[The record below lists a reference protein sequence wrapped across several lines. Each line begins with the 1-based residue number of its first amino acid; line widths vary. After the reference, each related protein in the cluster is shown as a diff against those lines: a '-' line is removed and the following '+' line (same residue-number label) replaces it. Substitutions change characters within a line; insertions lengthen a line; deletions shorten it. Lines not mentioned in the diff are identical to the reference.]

1 MTHDSSLRVNGQPES
16 LRRQSASRRTE
27 KRLWSAFRTGQHV
40 DLRRDGKAGL
50 GGRAAARAA
59 AVRAEVVHAILTAPP
74 GPGSHARLTLRG
86 ARITGSLDL
95 SYARIEHPITLR
107 DCVFDEPIV
116 LAEARLGALTLDGS
130 RFPGIQAPNLE
141 VDGDLGLNR
150 VRSSRAVLLT
160 GAHFRRDIRL
170 CGAHLSHGEDEEPA
184 LAADHLVVDGSVAC
198 NGDFEATGMVTMA
211 GARVHGSVRLDGA
224 TITVGGNQRIAFYG
238 DGMTVGHDFNAQ
250 GLRAEGEVRLV
261 DVTIASTLELRAAH
275 LSSADGAALRLDR
288 AEILSSLY
296 CDNGFTAAGDVVAIG
311 AHVKGS
317 VYLNHAELGR
327 ASRDGRPEV
336 GPSGRP
342 SGGSGGV
349 VPPRPIPPART
360 GEALRM
366 VRTRIDGDLGCWAG
380 FVAHGTVDLSRS
392 SVGGELTLLATELK
406 GYPAA
411 ADFTNG
417 RFTVVT
423 VSGEPP
429 PGRLDFTKAKAD
441 FFRDSA
447 AQWRSGDIILDE
459 FEYRAIDMTQVTV
472 KQREQ
477 WLRRAMAASQR
488 KAGGDP
494 DGYLPQPYE
503 QLAEAYRRAGDDHAA
518 RRIQLA
524 KNRQRNRVTGWRRQ
538 WYSKVWNLLQDG
550 LIGYGYAPLRALAW
564 LIVLFTI
571 GVILF
576 RYGARPYP
584 IANVGRHTFTLSD
597 SVGYT
602 LDLILP
608 TSALQERQVWQSSN
622 GLGEVAAASLV
633 VFGYLLTATVFAA
646 VARVLQRN

>member
-1 MTHDSSLRVNGQPES
+1 MTHDSSVRVNGQPEVV
-16 LRRQSASRRTE
+16 RRQSASRRTE
-27 KRLWSAFRTGQHV
+27 KRLWSAFRAGQHV
-40 DLRRDGKAGL
+40 DLRRDGKAGP
-50 GGRAAARAA
+50 GGRAAVRSAV
-59 AVRAEVVHAILTAPP
+59 VRAEVIHAILAAPP
-74 GPGSHARLTLRG
+74 GPGGHARLTLRG
-86 ARITGSLDL
+86 AHITGPLDL

-160 GAHFRRDIRL
+160 GAHFRRDVRL
-170 CGAHLSHGEDEEPA
+170 RGAHLSHGEDEEAA

-261 DVTIASTLELRAAH
+261 DVSIASTLELRAAH

-296 CDNGFTAAGDVVAIG
+296 CDNGFTAAGDVMAIG
-311 AHVKGS
+311 THVKGS
-317 VYLNHAELGR
+317 VYFNHAELGR
-327 ASRDGRPEV
+327 PAEAAAGTA
-336 GPSGRP
+336 
-342 SGGSGGV
+342 
-349 VPPRPIPPART
+349 PPART
-360 GEALRM
+360 GDALRM

-447 AQWRSGDIILDE
+447 EYWRSGNIVLDE
-459 FEYRAIDMTQVTV
+459 FEYRAIDMTRITV

-477 WLRRAMAASQR
+477 WLRRAMVASQR
-488 KAGGDP
+488 KADGDP

-503 QLAEAYRRAGDDHAA
+503 QLAAAYRRAGDDDAA

-524 KNRQRNRVTGWRRQ
+524 KNRQRNHVTGWRRQ
-538 WYSKVWNLLQDG
+538 WYSKLWNLLQDG
-550 LIGYGYAPLRALAW
+550 LIGYGYAPLRALTW

-571 GVILF
+571 GVVLF

-608 TSALQERQVWQSSN
+608 TSALQERQVWQSSS

>member
-1 MTHDSSLRVNGQPES
+1 MTHDSSLRVNGQPEVV
-16 LRRQSASRRTE
+16 RRQPASRRTE
-27 KRLWSAFRTGQHV
+27 KRLWSAFRAGQHV
-40 DLRRDGKAGL
+40 DLRRDGKAGP
-50 GGRAAARAA
+50 GGRAAARSAV
-59 AVRAEVVHAILTAPP
+59 VRAEVIHAILAAPP
-74 GPGSHARLTLRG
+74 GPGGHARLTLRG
-86 ARITGSLDL
+86 ARITGPLDL

-116 LAEARLGALTLDGS
+116 LAEARLGAVTLDGS

-160 GAHFRRDIRL
+160 GAHFRRDVRL
-170 CGAHLSHGEDEEPA
+170 CGAHLSPGEDEEAA

-261 DVTIASTLELRAAH
+261 DVSIASTLELRAAH

-296 CDNGFTAAGDVVAIG
+296 CDNGFTAAGDVMAIG
-311 AHVKGS
+311 THVKGS
-317 VYLNHAELGR
+317 VYFNHAELGR
-327 ASRDGRPEV
+327 PAEAAAGTA
-336 GPSGRP
+336 
-342 SGGSGGV
+342 
-349 VPPRPIPPART
+349 PPART
-360 GEALRM
+360 GDALRM

-392 SVGGELTLLATELK
+392 SVGGELTLVATELK

-417 RFTVVT
+417 RFTVIT

-447 AQWRSGDIILDE
+447 AHWRSGNIVLDE
-459 FEYRAIDMTQVTV
+459 FEYRAIDMTRITV

-477 WLRRAMAASQR
+477 WLRQAMAASQR

-524 KNRQRNRVTGWRRQ
+524 KNRQRNRVTGWRQ
-538 WYSKVWNLLQDG
+538 WYSKLWNILQDG
-550 LIGYGYAPLRALAW
+550 LIGYGYAPLRALTW